1 MTGGSR
7 AGVMK
12 DVGKAVRE
20 FAGDST
26 DDPSKTIVLLG
37 VAPWGKLDYDKR
49 DCLSTIA
56 VQFDNTRT

>member
-26 DDPSKTIVLLG
+26 DNPIYLLA
-37 VAPWGKLDYDKR
+37 VAPWGKLDYEKR
-49 DCLSTIA
+49 DALSKMGVVYSFPIY
-56 VQFDNTRT
+56 